1 MAMNTTQWQDLKID
15 VRLKLAALWTSIM
28 FFYVYADLLGF
39 MQAKALGQLL
49 DRNLGPF
56 GPITQGA
63 LLGIAV
69 MLAIPA
75 SMIFLSLAL
84 KASHSRWT
92 NIVVGVIYTL
102 IAIGTLIMPS
112 WLYYKFYETLE
123 AAFCICVVRLAW
135 KWPRMVQKLE
145 RMSPPGV

>member
-69 MLAIPA
+69 MLAVPS
-75 SMIFLSLAL
+75 SMIFRSLAL

-112 WLYYKFYETLE
+112 WFYYKFYETFE
-123 AAFCICVVRLAW
+123 AAFCMGVVWCAW
-135 KWPRMVQKLE
+135 KWPR
-145 RMSPPGV
+145 SAAGDS